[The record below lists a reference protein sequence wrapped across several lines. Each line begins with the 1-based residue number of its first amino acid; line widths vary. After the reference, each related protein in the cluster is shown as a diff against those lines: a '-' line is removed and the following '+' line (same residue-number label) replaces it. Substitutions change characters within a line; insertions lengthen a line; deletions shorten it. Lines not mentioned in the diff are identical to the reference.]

1 MKSNFCNYSKE
12 KTIAAWLKE
21 LRHRNYLKTFLIMN
35 CCFIILKYKPRM
47 HGSINQFSVNLWLK
61 SDIKELYKLNLNSF
75 LVIDEIVN

>member
-1 MKSNFCNYSKE
+1 
-12 KTIAAWLKE
+12 
-21 LRHRNYLKTFLIMN
+21 MN